1 MCRLFVLDIEGF
13 NFRVRRAAPQ
23 RELHSIDGFVIPLH
37 QHFDA
42 SVREIPCVPVDPFRG
57 SACGGEHSE
66 ADALHA
72 AADEHPPRY
81 DHETLI
87 IAAHGTVRRMLR
99 IGSTSHG
106 ESRLRMLRVT
116 RRGDRHDPKELS
128 VSFRF
133 EGEFADA
140 FRDGRADGLPPG
152 EALKNLV
159 HRAAREYG
167 SSEIE
172 EFGLA
177 ICDRVLKGYPAVTR
191 ARVEITEQSW
201 ARLDAGGR
209 AQGQAFLAG
218 SPEVKTT
225 AVTSNGRQV
234 AVVSGLDRLNMMR
247 TSGFAPRD
255 SARAE
260 DGRDDGL
267 QRLLVGQLSARWTY
281 SSPDVTFRP
290 YRQGVRAAIVE
301 TVAWHPS
308 RSVHHTLY
316 AVADV
321 VLATYQEIADI
332 TLSFHERPYRP
343 ADLFNAGMENP
354 DDLFV
359 SVEEP
364 LGVVEVTVER
374 DVT

>member
-1 MCRLFVLDIEGF
+1 M
-13 NFRVRRAAPQ
+13 P
-23 RELHSIDGFVIPLH
+23 
-37 QHFDA
+37 
-42 SVREIPCVPVDPFRG
+42 
-57 SACGGEHSE
+57 
-66 ADALHA
+66 
-72 AADEHPPRY
+72 
-81 DHETLI
+81 
-87 IAAHGTVRRMLR
+87 R

-106 ESRLRMLRVT
+106 ESRLKMLRVT
-116 RRGDRHDPKELS
+116 RRGDRHDPKDLS

-133 EGEFADA
+133 EGQFAAA

-159 HRAAREYG
+159 HRAAREHG
-167 SSEIE
+167 SGEIE

-177 ICDRVLKGYPAVTR
+177 ICDRVLKDYPAVTR
-191 ARVEITEQSW
+191 ARVEISEQAWS
-201 ARLDAGGR
+201 RLDAGGR

-218 SPEVKTT
+218 SSEAKTT

-234 AVVSGLDRLNMMR
+234 AVVSGLDGLNVMR
-247 TSGFAPRD
+247 TSGFVPRD
-255 SARAE
+255 PAAAD
-260 DGRDDGL
+260 DGRADGF
-267 QRLLVGQLSARWTY
+267 QRLLVGQLCGRWTY

-290 YRQGVRAAIVE
+290 YRQGVRSAIVE
-301 TVAWHPS
+301 TLAWHPS

-316 AVADV
+316 AIADV
-321 VLATYQEIADI
+321 VLAAYQEIADI
-332 TLSFHERPYRP
+332 TLTFQERPYRP

-374 DVT
+374 EMA

>member
-1 MCRLFVLDIEGF
+1 
-13 NFRVRRAAPQ
+13 VRGAPAE
-23 RELHSIDGFVIPLH
+23 RELHSIDRVVIAFH

-42 SVREIPCVPVDPFRG
+42 AIRKIARIPVDAFRG
-57 SACGGEHSE
+57 SARRGKHPE

-72 AADEHPPRY
+72 AADKNPPRH

-87 IAAHGTVRRMLR
+87 IAAHGTVRRMPR

-128 VSFRF
+128 VSCRF
-133 EGEFADA
+133 EGAFAAA
-140 FRDGRADGLPPG
+140 FRQGQADGLPPG

-159 HRAAREYG
+159 HRAAREHG
-167 SSEIE
+167 SCEIE

-177 ICDRVLKGYPAVTR
+177 ICDRILKDYRAITR
-191 ARVEITEQSW
+191 ARVEISERAW
-201 ARLDAGGR
+201 MRLDAGGR
-209 AQGQAFLAG
+209 PQGQAFLAG

-225 AVTSNGRQV
+225 AVTSNGKQI
-234 AVVSGLDRLNMMR
+234 AVVSGVDALNVMR
-247 TSGFAPRD
+247 TSGFVPREGAAVD
-255 SARAE
+255 
-260 DGRDDGL
+260 DGRHDGL
-267 QRLLVGQLSARWTY
+267 QRLLVGELCGRWTY

-301 TVAWHPS
+301 TFAWHS
-308 RSVHHTLY
+308 GRSVHHTLY
-316 AVADV
+316 AIADV
-321 VLATYQEIADI
+321 VLATYQEIADV
-332 TLSFHERPYRP
+332 TLTFHERPYRP
-343 ADLFNAGMENP
+343 ADLFSTGMENP

-374 DVT
+374 EIS